1 MYGLVILI
9 TIAII
14 FLVGWISNDL
24 YREYKQIPIENK
36 VNVIKI
42 YEKLY
47 GNGSKEIA
55 EAYIRNQG

>member
-47 GNGSKEIA
+47 GNGIDE
-55 EAYIRNQG
+55 